1 MKNKPWIEDNDPLKE
16 SYGLLD
22 DNELSSFLSL
32 FSEWNKN
39 DYALESDIGQVKTGV
54 QLLDFF
60 DYSNESCHLSLF
72 ENLCLTKGGK
82 HEKLY
87 WIPLSSND
95 NIIFQDFSPL
105 MIAKTSITKETL
117 DYVSR
122 SFMQMLNRGYIFFDS
137 KCRFVGVVIDG
148 YYMQVYMKKDFM
160 SDVMRP
166 YVNNWDRIDEF
177 LDPLLKKDLIDRVH
191 KILR

>member
-39 DYALESDIGQVKTGV
+39 DYTLESDIGQVKTGV

-72 ENLCLTKGGK
+72 ENLCLIMGGES
-82 HEKLY
+82 EKLY
-87 WIPLSSND
+87 WIPLSNNED
-95 NIIFQDFSPL
+95 IIFQDFSPL

-122 SFMQMLNRGYIFFDS
+122 SFMQMLNGGYMFIDS
-137 KCRFVGVVIDG
+137 KCRFVGLVIDG
-148 YYMQVYMKKDFM
+148 YYMQLYMKKDFM
-160 SDVMRP
+160 DDVMKP
-166 YVNNWDRIDEF
+166 YVNNWEKIDEF

-191 KILR
+191 RISR

>member
-1 MKNKPWIEDNDPLKE
+1 MKNKPWIEENDPLKE
-16 SYGLLD
+16 YYGLLD

-39 DYALESDIGQVKTGV
+39 DYALESDIGQVKTGI

-60 DYSNESCHLSLF
+60 DYSKESCHLPLF
-72 ENLCLTKGGK
+72 ENLCSIMEGES
-82 HEKLY
+82 EKLY
-87 WIPLSSND
+87 WIPLSNNED
-95 NIIFQDFSPL
+95 IIFQDFSPL

-122 SFMQMLNRGYIFFDS
+122 SFVQMINGGYIFIDS

-148 YYMQVYMKKDFM
+148 YYMQVYMKKVFM
-160 SDVMRP
+160 NDVMKP
-166 YVNNWDRIDEF
+166 YVKNWEKIDEF

-191 KILR
+191 RISR

>member
-1 MKNKPWIEDNDPLKE
+1 MKNKPWVEDNDPLKE
-16 SYGLLD
+16 YYGLLD

-39 DYALESDIGQVKTGV
+39 NYGLESDIGQVKTGI

-60 DYSNESCHLSLF
+60 DYSNENCHLSLF

-82 HEKLY
+82 HKKLY
-87 WIPLSSND
+87 WIPLSSNG

-122 SFMQMLNRGYIFFDS
+122 SFMQMLNGGYIFFDS

-160 SDVMRP
+160 NNVMRP
-166 YVNNWDRIDEF
+166 YVKNWDRIDEF
-177 LDPLLKKDLIDRVH
+177 LDPLLKKDLIARVH

>member
-39 DYALESDIGQVKTGV
+39 DYALESDIDQVKTGV

-87 WIPLSSND
+87 WISLSNNED
-95 NIIFQDFSPL
+95 IIFQDFSPP

-122 SFMQMLNRGYIFFDS
+122 SFMQMLNGGYMFIDS
-137 KCRFVGVVIDG
+137 KCRFVGLVIDG

-160 SDVMRP
+160 DDVMKP
-166 YVNNWDRIDEF
+166 YVKNWEKIDEF

-191 KILR
+191 RILR